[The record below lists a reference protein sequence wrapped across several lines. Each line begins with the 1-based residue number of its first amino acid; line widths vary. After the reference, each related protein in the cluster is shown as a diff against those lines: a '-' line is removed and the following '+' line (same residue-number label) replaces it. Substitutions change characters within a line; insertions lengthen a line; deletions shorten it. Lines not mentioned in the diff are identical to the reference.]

1 MGSKRIVVIGAGGM
15 AREFEWL
22 IREINQRRKEYEFL
36 GYVVTDMSRLRET
49 DSRREVL
56 GDYEWLTR
64 DAGHIDAVTIGV
76 GTPDARLK
84 IAAEVGAL
92 LPHVEWPALVH
103 PSVVLDR
110 ATCRIGEGVALCA
123 GMVATINIEFE
134 PFALCNFGCT
144 VGHESRIGSGAVIN
158 PGANIS
164 GGVSIGRGV
173 LVGTGAQVLQYLKIG
188 DGATVGAGA
197 VVTHDVA
204 AGETVAGIPARKM
217 MKSRSVSTQK

>member
-1 MGSKRIVVIGAGGM
+1 MGRKRIVVIGAGGM
-15 AREFEWL
+15 ARELAWL
-22 IREINQRRKEYEFL
+22 IRAINQRGEEYEFL
-36 GYVVTDMSRLRET
+36 GYVVTDTSRLRET
-49 DSRREVL
+49 DSVREVL
-56 GDYEWLTR
+56 GDYDWLTK
-64 DAGHIDAVTIGV
+64 HSSEIDAITIGV
-76 GTPDARLK
+76 GSPDARLN
-84 IAAEVGAL
+84 IAVEVSAL

-103 PSVVLDR
+103 PSVVLDQE
-110 ATCRIGEGVALCA
+110 TCRIGEGVSLCA
-123 GMVATINIEFE
+123 GVVATINIEFE

-173 LVGTGAQVLQYLKIG
+173 LVGTGAQVLQYLSVG

-204 AGETVAGIPARKM
+204 AGDTVAGVPARKM
-217 MKSRSVSTQK
+217 MSSRSAIVRK